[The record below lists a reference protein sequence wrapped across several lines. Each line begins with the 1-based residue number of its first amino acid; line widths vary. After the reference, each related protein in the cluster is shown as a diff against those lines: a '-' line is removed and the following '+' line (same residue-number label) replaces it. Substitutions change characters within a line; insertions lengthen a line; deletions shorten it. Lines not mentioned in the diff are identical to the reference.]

1 MQSGDES
8 QGDERSM
15 SREVGE
21 SGSCSQLGCACWRT
35 SGGMLL
41 PTGRVQAQLPCSHL
55 RSPFGFM
62 FESDYTILG
71 QKVSLSLR
79 RAKRWK
85 GREEGRIAGLEIII
99 TIS

>member
-1 MQSGDES
+1 MRWDKAGLVPSWGVH
-8 QGDERSM
+8 
-15 SREVGE
+15 VGE
-21 SGSCSQLGCACWRT
+21 PPEVCCFQLGGYRH
-35 SGGMLL
+35 
-41 PTGRVQAQLPCSHL
+41 RLPCSHL

-71 QKVSLSLR
+71 QKVSLSRR